1 MYMYDVSVDEG
12 NSIGHILVKFGT
24 RKECSI
30 LNKSAEKKRC
40 YRALIIL
47 VSFR

>member
-12 NSIGHILVKFGT
+12 YHNGQILVKFGT

-30 LNKSAEKKRC
+30 LNKSAEKKKV
-40 YRALIIL
+40 L
-47 VSFR
+47 